1 MRTNGRTFGQIIL
14 FLIVVL
20 LSILI
25 FSNVSYVPYSRPS
38 TYARYEAFGG
48 VDPSG
53 GAVDPSGGSVKDS
66 FSGNAKSSGGAVDP
80 SGNSTP
86 SSIFQSIFGAKN
98 EGFERMLPALQ
109 PSGELSGAVILDK
122 FSQLSDKS
130 TGSSGECVSAGLSNS
145 KGPLCLTPELIDL
158 LKTRGNNM

>member
-20 LSILI
+20 LSILM

-38 TYARYEAFGG
+38 TYARYEAFAG

-53 GAVDPSGGSVKDS
+53 GAVNDSLSGD
-66 FSGNAKSSGGAVDP
+66 AKSSGGDVDP
-80 SGNSTP
+80 SGNMKSSP
-86 SSIFQSIFGAKN
+86 SSILQSLFGAKK
-98 EGFERMLPALQ
+98 EGFERMLPPLE
-109 PSGELSGAVILDK
+109 PSGQLSGAVIIDK
-122 FSQLSDKS
+122 FSQVSDKS
-130 TGSSGECVSAGLSNS
+130 TVTSGECVSSGLSNS
-145 KGPLCLTPELIDL
+145 KGPLCLTPELIEL

>member
-20 LSILI
+20 LSILM
-25 FSNVSYVPYSRPS
+25 FSNGSYVPYSRPS
-38 TYARYEAFGG
+38 TYARYEALTGL
-48 VDPSG
+48 DPSG
-53 GAVDPSGGSVKDS
+53 GAVKESLSK
-66 FSGNAKSSGGAVDP
+66 VDP
-80 SGNSTP
+80 SGNSSSSP
-86 SSIFQSIFGAKN
+86 SSILQSMFGAKK
-98 EGFERMLPALQ
+98 EGFGRLLPALE
-109 PSGELSGAVILDK
+109 PSSELSGAVILDR

-145 KGPLCLTPELIDL
+145 KGPLCLTPELIEL

>member
-20 LSILI
+20 LSILM
-25 FSNVSYVPYSRPS
+25 FSNGSYVPYSRPS
-38 TYARYEAFGG
+38 TYARYEAFAGVDPSGG
-48 VDPSG
+48 VVDPSG
-53 GAVDPSGGSVKDS
+53 GAVKESLSE
-66 FSGNAKSSGGAVDP
+66 VDP
-80 SGNSTP
+80 SGNSNSSP
-86 SSIFQSIFGAKN
+86 SSILQSLFGAKKEVGAKK
-98 EGFERMLPALQ
+98 EGFGRLLPALQ
-109 PSGELSGAVILDK
+109 PSSELSGAVILDR

>member
-20 LSILI
+20 LSILM

-66 FSGNAKSSGGAVDP
+66 FSGAVDP
-80 SGNSTP
+80 SGNMKSSP
-86 SSIFQSIFGAKN
+86 SSIIQSLFGPKK
-98 EGFERMLPALQ
+98 EGFERMLPSLQ

-122 FSQLSDKS
+122 FSQVSDKS
-130 TGSSGECVSAGLSNS
+130 TGSSGECFSAGLSNS
-145 KGPLCLTPELIDL
+145 KGPLCLTPELIEL

>member
-20 LSILI
+20 LSILM
-25 FSNVSYVPYSRPS
+25 FSNGSYVPYSRPS
-38 TYARYEAFGG
+38 TYARYEAFAG

-53 GAVDPSGGSVKDS
+53 GAVDPSGGAVKES
-66 FSGNAKSSGGAVDP
+66 LSKVDP
-80 SGNSTP
+80 SGNSNSSP
-86 SSIFQSIFGAKN
+86 SSILQSLFGAKK
-98 EGFERMLPALQ
+98 EGFGRLLPALE
-109 PSGELSGAVILDK
+109 PSSELSGAVIIDK

-145 KGPLCLTPELIDL
+145 KGPLCLTPELIEL